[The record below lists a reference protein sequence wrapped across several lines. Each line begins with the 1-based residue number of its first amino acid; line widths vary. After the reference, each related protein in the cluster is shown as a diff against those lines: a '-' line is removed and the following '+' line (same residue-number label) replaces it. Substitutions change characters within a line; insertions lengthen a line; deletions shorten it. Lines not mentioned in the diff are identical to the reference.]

1 MNKKISIV
9 GVGTD
14 GEKTLTK
21 EAFET
26 IKNAE
31 ILIGAKRL
39 IGCFEHLEKPA
50 FSAYKC
56 ADILRYIGDCGY
68 SKIVILMSGDC
79 GFYSGAEKIL
89 PLISEYETEI
99 ICGISSPIY
108 FCSRLKI
115 PWQDLKFVS
124 LHGRENNI
132 VRNVCANEFTF
143 FLLGGEIAAN
153 DVCKRLCDYG
163 LSNVTVHIGENL
175 GYKNERILSGFA
187 RDLTE
192 IKADNLCVIIV
203 QNSGFEKCLR
213 SGIPDSEFI
222 RGGVPMTKAEVR
234 CICVSRLGI
243 APKSVCWDIG
253 CGTGSMSVEMAF
265 RCFDGRVFSVD
276 KNSEAAN
283 LTNLNRKKFGC
294 DNIEIIQGNAENA
307 VENLPAPDCVFI
319 GGAGEFAG
327 KIISAA
333 YEKNLS
339 AQIVATAVSLEAL
352 ENFRKVFELCSVET
366 EITQI
371 AVTRTKKVGT
381 HTMLSAENPIF
392 LIRGAKNEAN
402 NDCRN

>member
-9 GVGTD
+9 GVGMD
-14 GEKTLTK
+14 GEKTLTF

-31 ILIGAKRL
+31 ILIGTKRVL
-39 IGCFEHLEKPA
+39 KCFEQLEKPA
-50 FSAYKC
+50 FSSYQSS
-56 ADILRYIGDCGY
+56 DILRYISDCGY

-89 PLISEYETEI
+89 PLIGEYETEI

-108 FCSRLKI
+108 FCSKLKI
-115 PWQDLKFVS
+115 SWQNLKFVS
-124 LHGRENNI
+124 LHGTKNNI
-132 VRNVCANEFTF
+132 VRNVCANEFTL

-153 DVCKRLCDYG
+153 DVCKKLCEYG
-163 LSNVTVHIGENL
+163 LSNAAVHIGENL

-187 RDLTE
+187 RDFTE
-192 IKADNLCVIIV
+192 AKTDNLCVIIV
-203 QNSGFEKCLR
+203 QNSDYEKYLR
-213 SGIPDSEFI
+213 SGVSDVEFI
-222 RGGVPMTKAEVR
+222 RGGVPMTKSEVR

-243 APKSVCWDIG
+243 APKSVCWDVG

-276 KNSEAAN
+276 KNSEAVN
-283 LTNLNRKKFGC
+283 LTDLNRKKFGC
-294 DNIEIIQGNAENA
+294 DNIEIIQDNVENA
-307 VENLPAPDCVFI
+307 VKNLPAPDCVFI
-319 GGAGEFAG
+319 GGAGEFAE
-327 KIISAA
+327 KIICAA
-333 YEKNLS
+333 YEKNPN
-339 AQIVATAVSLEAL
+339 AQVAATAVSLETL
-352 ENFRKVFELCSVET
+352 EIFRVAFERCMVET

-392 LIRGAKNEAN
+392 IIRGSKNETN

>member
-9 GVGTD
+9 GVGMD
-14 GEKTLTK
+14 GGKTLTR

-31 ILIGAKRL
+31 ILIGAKRVL
-39 IGCFEHLEKPA
+39 KCFEQLEKPV
-50 FSAYKC
+50 FSAYKSS
-56 ADILRYIGDCGY
+56 DILKYISDCGY

-89 PLISEYETEI
+89 PLIGECETET

-108 FCSRLKI
+108 FCSKLKI
-115 PWQDLKFVS
+115 SWQNLKFVS
-124 LHGRENNI
+124 LHGTKNNI
-132 VRNVCANEFTF
+132 VRNVCANEFTL

-153 DVCKRLCDYG
+153 DVCKRLCKYD
-163 LSNVTVHIGENL
+163 LSNAAVYIGENL

-187 RDLTE
+187 RDFTE
-192 IKADNLCVIIV
+192 VKTDNLCVIIV
-203 QNSGFEKCLR
+203 QNSDYEKYLQ
-213 SGIPDSEFI
+213 SGIPDVEFI

-243 APKSVCWDIG
+243 APKSVCWDVG

-265 RCFDGRVFSVD
+265 RCFDGCVFSVD
-276 KNSEAAN
+276 KNSEAIN
-283 LTNLNRKKFGC
+283 LTDLNRKKFGC
-294 DNIEIIQGNAENA
+294 DNIEIIRGNAENT
-307 VENLPAPDCVFI
+307 VKNLPAPDCVFI
-319 GGAGEFAG
+319 GGAGEFAE
-327 KIISAA
+327 KIICTA
-333 YEKNLS
+333 YEKNPN
-339 AQIVATAVSLEAL
+339 AQVAATAVSLETL
-352 ENFRKVFELCSVET
+352 ENFRGAFERCMVEP

-371 AVTRTKKVGT
+371 AVTKTKKVGT

-392 LIRGAKNEAN
+392 IIRGSKNETN